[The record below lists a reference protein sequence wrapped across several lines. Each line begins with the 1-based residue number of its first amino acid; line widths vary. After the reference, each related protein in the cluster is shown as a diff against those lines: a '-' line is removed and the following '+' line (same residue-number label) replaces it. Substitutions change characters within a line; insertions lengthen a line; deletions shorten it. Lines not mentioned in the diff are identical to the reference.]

1 MKEVRESAALAVLT
15 AATIVAEYG
24 RWMRSWD
31 ASEATIEARCVL
43 ARARLTAWGLEGF
56 TAANVQE
63 FLATPGWSRWTRAT
77 YHAHLKSICEFLA
90 GGGYIDSS
98 PMDEVRKARRPQS
111 MPRPLADAEISL
123 VLERARTFPDGR
135 LIDWIT
141 MARREGLRC
150 HEIAKFRGE
159 DLSDRGLY
167 VLGKGGKEAMLPVH
181 PEILE
186 MSQRLPRHG
195 YWWPSPYGGHLQPE
209 SLSAA
214 VSKFFSTLGISG
226 SIHRVRHNFGT
237 DLLRA
242 GNNIRIVQKLMRHS
256 NLQTTAVY
264 TAVDEDELRD
274 AILLL
279 PTNRSDMGPLD
290 AA

>member
-1 MKEVRESAALAVLT
+1 MREPAEPTRLITGVLR
-15 AATIVAEYG
+15 EYE

-31 ASEATIEARCVL
+31 ASEATIEARTVL
-43 ARARLTAWGLEGF
+43 ARARLKAWGLDGF
-56 TAANVQE
+56 TAANVQA
-63 FLATPGWSRWTRAT
+63 FLANDKWSKWTKAT
-77 YHAHLKSICEFLA
+77 YHAHLKSLCEFLVA
-90 GGGYIDSS
+90 GDYLDSS
-98 PMDEVRKARRPQS
+98 PMDDVRKAKRPQS
-111 MPRPLADAEISL
+111 MPRPLATAEMQL
-123 VLERARTFPDGR
+123 VLDRAAEHPDHR
-135 LIDWIT
+135 ILDWIT

-150 HEIAKFRGE
+150 HEIAKFRGD
-159 DLSDRGLY
+159 DLTDRGLY

-181 PEILE
+181 PEITA
-186 MSQRLPRHG
+186 MAQRLPRHG

-214 VSKFFSTLGISG
+214 VSKFFGQLGITG

-242 GNNIRIVQKLMRHS
+242 GNNIRVVQKLMRHS

-279 PTNRSDMGPLD
+279 PATRSDDGPLD